1 MAGPGGTSS
10 RGRIAAL
17 LFLLALAL
25 LALVVLRAYESHRGE
40 TVVAEVP
47 LLRADP
53 SPVRERPADPGGM
66 QVPYQDSLI
75 LENLGEETP
84 APTVERLLPPPEQ
97 PLEPPVEQPVATE
110 ASAAPALL
118 APSPPLAP
126 SGPEETAAALPQAPA
141 VQVPPDPY
149 AGFRVQVG
157 SFRSREEAEA
167 GWIEAL
173 ANGGELLGGVGH
185 VIAEV
190 DLGADR
196 GIFYRLQAGP
206 LPSWDGAEGLCAE
219 LKVRQMDCFVVAP

>member
-84 APTVERLLPPPEQ
+84 APTVERLLPPPE
-97 PLEPPVEQPVATE
+97 
-110 ASAAPALL
+110 
-118 APSPPLAP
+118 
-126 SGPEETAAALPQAPA
+126 
-141 VQVPPDPY
+141 
-149 AGFRVQVG
+149 
-157 SFRSREEAEA
+157 
-167 GWIEAL
+167 
-173 ANGGELLGGVGH
+173 
-185 VIAEV
+185 
-190 DLGADR
+190 
-196 GIFYRLQAGP
+196 
-206 LPSWDGAEGLCAE
+206 
-219 LKVRQMDCFVVAP
+219 